1 MNVFNNISCDYAV
14 RNYDC
19 TFSNETGLA
28 YIPENIV
35 MFDVDSA
42 TDYFVVVIDDVIELR
57 QSDVIVEKGAVDLN
71 VVLDCSTPI
80 HDQEII
86 EKMET
91 GDITLDK
98 SFELYKNGLEEIKA
112 ANAML
117 ETIEKAM
124 LVMNEDGSLEEF

>member
-1 MNVFNNISCDYAV
+1 MSSEKIVSLEEHF
-14 RNYDC
+14 
-19 TFSNETGLA
+19 
-28 YIPENIV
+28 ENI
-35 MFDVDSA
+35 
-42 TDYFVVVIDDVIELR
+42 E
-57 QSDVIVEKGAVDLN
+57 
-71 VVLDCSTPI
+71 
-80 HDQEII
+80 EII

>member
-1 MNVFNNISCDYAV
+1 M
-14 RNYDC
+14 
-19 TFSNETGLA
+19 SNEKQVSLEERFGH
-28 YIPENIV
+28 
-35 MFDVDSA
+35 
-42 TDYFVVVIDDVIELR
+42 IE
-57 QSDVIVEKGAVDLN
+57 
-71 VVLDCSTPI
+71 
-80 HDQEII
+80 EII

-98 SFELYKNGLEEIKA
+98 SFELYKNGLEEIEA

>member
-1 MNVFNNISCDYAV
+1 MSSEKTVSLEERF
-14 RNYDC
+14 
-19 TFSNETGLA
+19 EH
-28 YIPENIV
+28 
-35 MFDVDSA
+35 
-42 TDYFVVVIDDVIELR
+42 IE
-57 QSDVIVEKGAVDLN
+57 
-71 VVLDCSTPI
+71 
-80 HDQEII
+80 EII

-117 ETIEKAM
+117 DDMEKAM

>member
-1 MNVFNNISCDYAV
+1 MN
-14 RNYDC
+14 
-19 TFSNETGLA
+19 NEKTVSL
-28 YIPENIV
+28 EER
-35 MFDVDSA
+35 FEH
-42 TDYFVVVIDDVIELR
+42 IE
-57 QSDVIVEKGAVDLN
+57 
-71 VVLDCSTPI
+71 
-80 HDQEII
+80 EII

-117 ETIEKAM
+117 DEIEKAM

>member
-1 MNVFNNISCDYAV
+1 MSDNKN
-14 RNYDC
+14 
-19 TFSNETGLA
+19 FSLE
-28 YIPENIV
+28 ER
-35 MFDVDSA
+35 FEH
-42 TDYFVVVIDDVIELR
+42 IE
-57 QSDVIVEKGAVDLN
+57 D
-71 VVLDCSTPI
+71 
-80 HDQEII
+80 II

-117 ETIEKAM
+117 DDMEKAM